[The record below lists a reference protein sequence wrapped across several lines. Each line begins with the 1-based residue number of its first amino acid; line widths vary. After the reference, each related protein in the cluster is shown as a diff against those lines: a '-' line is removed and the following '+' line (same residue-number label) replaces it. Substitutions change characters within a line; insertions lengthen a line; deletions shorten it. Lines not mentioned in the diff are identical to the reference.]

1 MRPEIDFASQAIK
14 GQREDQEDFHAYEKV
29 GDRLLFVLADGA
41 GGQAAGEQ
49 ASRNAAMGFLDHFL
63 QSEHPTAPTL
73 FASLYEGNRRLGAY
87 IQEDPENRATMATT
101 LLAAVLEQDQLQ
113 WISVG
118 DSPLLLFRDNRL
130 ERLNA
135 DHSVAVTNGEAASAR
150 TALRSALVGERINI
164 MDWRRKPFP
173 LQENDII
180 LAASD
185 GLWTLTPAEIAMHLS
200 MITSQ
205 SAAVITHELLELIQ
219 SKAKL
224 TQDNVTV
231 GIMKFSA

>member
-1 MRPEIDFASQAIK
+1 M
-14 GQREDQEDFHAYEKV
+14 V
-29 GDRLLFVLADGA
+29 GERLLFVLADGA
-41 GGQAAGEQ
+41 GGQAAGEH
-49 ASRNAAMGFLDHFL
+49 ASRNAAMGFLDYFL
-63 QSEHPTAPTL
+63 QSQNATAPTL
-73 FASLYEGNRRLGAY
+73 FASLYEGNRRLAAY

-101 LLAAVLEQDQLQ
+101 LLAAVLDGNKLQ

-118 DSPLLLFRDNRL
+118 DSPLLLFRENRL

-135 DHSVAVTNGEAASAR
+135 DHSVTETDGETETPR
-150 TALRSALVGERINI
+150 TALRSALGGDRISI
-164 MDWRRKPFP
+164 MDWRREPFP
-173 LQENDII
+173 LRENDII

-185 GLWTLTPAEIAMHLS
+185 GLWTLTRAEIAMHLS

-205 SAAVITHELLELIQ
+205 SAAVIVHELLELIR

-224 TQDNVTV
+224 TQDNVTL